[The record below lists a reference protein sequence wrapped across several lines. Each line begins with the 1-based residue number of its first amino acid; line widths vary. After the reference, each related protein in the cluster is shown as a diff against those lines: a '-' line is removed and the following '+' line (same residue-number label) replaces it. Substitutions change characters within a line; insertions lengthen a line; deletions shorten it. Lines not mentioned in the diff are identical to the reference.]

1 MIPIWRALADGLI
14 NAAEQLPKRSA
25 GARHLRDAA
34 ASLLDADQALE
45 REGSPAPSET
55 VRVA

>member
-14 NAAEQLPKRSA
+14 AAAEALPPRSEGA
-25 GARHLRDAA
+25 GHLRDAA

-45 REGSPAPSET
+45 REAAPT
-55 VRVA
+55 PTAAVRAA